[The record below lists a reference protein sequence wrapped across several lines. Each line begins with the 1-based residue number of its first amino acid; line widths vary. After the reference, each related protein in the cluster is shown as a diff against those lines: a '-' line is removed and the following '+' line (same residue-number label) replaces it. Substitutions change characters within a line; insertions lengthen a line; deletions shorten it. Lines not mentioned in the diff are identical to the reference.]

1 MNVNLFAYMLLFR
14 GQCIVDESMLTG
26 ESVPQMKEPMENE
39 TGDLKSVFLNE
50 ESEGRLRM
58 LYGGTKVMALQ
69 TTPSKTS
76 PGLRA
81 PDNGCVAYV
90 VRTGFNTSQVIR
102 AQTKGNTIIL
112 IYFLLI

>member
-1 MNVNLFAYMLLFR
+1 
-14 GQCIVDESMLTG
+14 MLTG
-26 ESVPQMKEPMENE
+26 ESVPQMKEPVESE
-39 TGDLKSVFLNE
+39 TGDLKAKFLCE

-58 LYGGTKVMALQ
+58 LYGGTKVMALA

-90 VRTGFNTSQVIR
+90 VRTGFNTSQVRNYNIQGFFFGIR
-102 AQTKGNTIIL
+102 PLPPGPFCLNSGKIFA
-112 IYFLLI
+112 

>member
-1 MNVNLFAYMLLFR
+1 MPCDLVLLR

-26 ESVPQMKEPMENE
+26 ESVPQMKEPLENE
-39 TGDLKSVFLNE
+39 TGDLRAKFLCE

-58 LYGGTKVMALQ
+58 LYGGTKVMALA
-69 TTPSKTS
+69 TTPSKTA

-90 VRTGFNTSQVIR
+90 VRTGFNTSQGSALHRISECLRGNVIS
-102 AQTKGNTIIL
+102 TL
-112 IYFLLI
+112 CLL